1 MRGTWQLFSISLQL
15 RPRLTTIKM
24 TNFLVNL
31 NYKNQVKEVNCR
43 SSQQLYLPP
52 LYYHHLFAST
62 LIIDIK
68 SREVIVVCLN
78 NYIYLT
84 SIILH
89 ISFMLTSAT
98 AHTSITEFISFLLG
112 NTRNKI
118 LIAVATA
125 AT

>member
-1 MRGTWQLFSISLQL
+1 
-15 RPRLTTIKM
+15 M
-24 TNFLVNL
+24 TSFLVNL
-31 NYKNQVKEVNCR
+31 NYKNQVEEVNCR

-98 AHTSITEFISFLLG
+98 AHSITEFISFLLG

-118 LIAVATA
+118 LVAVATVA
-125 AT
+125 K